1 MERRDRDEYIN
12 YSMHAIEH
20 NYDKLTVGLTVG
32 FMDGESV
39 WGFMVGCIEGEA
51 LVTGALVI
59 GDEVGSGVPCTD

>member
-1 MERRDRDEYIN
+1 MRLNKIPN
-12 YSMHAIEH
+12 
-20 NYDKLTVGLTVG
+20 DKLTVDLTVG